1 MADMD
6 NVIKCMARQLRDG
19 DIAYTGLASVPAV
32 LAVAL
37 ARHWGINTWFINVAE
52 IYEPRDFVIT
62 PSSGGDPYSLI
73 NGRGGFVISLDA
85 FDLARRGQ
93 LDVMFFSAAQVDRR
107 GNMNLSVIGSYEKPR
122 VRLPGGAAAAYL
134 YRRARRIVMWL
145 REHSRRT
152 LVERVDFITAPGP
165 PTKQGPR
172 LTICTPKAMFEFDH
186 ELGELVLT
194 GLFPG
199 ISVDEVI
206 NNMAFK
212 PRVRETLSVLE
223 PVTQDELQFLNKLD
237 PGGIRYS

>member
-6 NVIKCMARQLRDG
+6 NVIKCMAKQLRDG
-19 DIAYTGLASVPAV
+19 DVIYTGLASVPAV

-37 ARHWGINTWFINVAE
+37 ARYWGLNVWFINVAE
-52 IYEPRDFVIT
+52 VYEPRNIVIT
-62 PSSGGDPYSLI
+62 PSSGDPYSFI
-73 NGRGGFVISLDA
+73 DGEGFVTSLDA

-107 GNMNLSVIGSYEKPR
+107 GDMNLSVIGNYERPR

-134 YRRARRIVMWL
+134 YRRARRVVMWL
-145 REHSRRT
+145 KEHSRRT

-165 PTKQGPR
+165 TKQGPH
-172 LTICTPKAMFEFDH
+172 LTICTPKAMFEFDN
-186 ELGELVLT
+186 ELGELVLA

-199 ISVDEVI
+199 VGVDDVI

-212 PRVRETLSVLE
+212 PRVRESLRILE

-237 PGGIRYS
+237 PSGVRYS